1 MTLRVPKRFSRR
13 GIAALIGFCA
23 AAVVAGCTDY
33 VPGQAVSMMYD
44 PFYVG
49 GLPVTDGPS
58 GQRPDAVAPS
68 GTVKNTDDGE
78 SDRLALLSVNDV
90 EEYWKQAYPEYF
102 DSRFLPVG
110 TLLSYDSTD
119 PRSPKV
125 CGSKTYDEPNAMYCP
140 PDNLMAWDRGV
151 LVPAVQKYFG
161 DMAVAGLVAHEYGHA
176 IQHMADL
183 VTKSSPGIVLEQQA
197 DCFAGVYLRWVTE
210 GSSPRFTLNTGDGL
224 SRVLAAAIAG
234 RDPVMTPKTED
245 LLLEEYGHGTAL
257 DRVSAVQ
264 MGFDSGPRACSA
276 IDLEEVRERR
286 GDLPM
291 SLQPDSRGR
300 LQTGEVP
307 IDEET
312 LTDLIEVLG
321 EVFPLDQPPTL
332 SYDTA
337 ACPDAQPSSPV
348 SYCPATN
355 TIAVDLPALRRMA
368 VPGDTEQGVLVQ
380 GDDTAL
386 SIVMARYMF
395 AVQRQRGLPLDSPRS
410 AMLTAC
416 LTGVAHREMSTPG
429 RKLAITAGDL
439 DEAVAGLLTNGLVAS
454 DVNGGVVPAG
464 FTRITAFRSGV
475 VGDEQQCFGRFGDSP

>member
-1 MTLRVPKRFSRR
+1 MTLRAPNRVPRP
-13 GIAALIGFCA
+13 IAAALA
-23 AAVVAGCTDY
+23 AACALLAGCTNY

-49 GLPVTDGPS
+49 GLPVSDGPS
-58 GQRPDAVAPS
+58 GQRPDASAPS
-68 GTVKNTDDGE
+68 GTVENTDDGE
-78 SDRLALLSVNDV
+78 VDRLALLSVNDV
-90 EEYWKQAYPEYF
+90 EQYWQHAYPEYF
-102 DSRFLPVG
+102 DSRFVPVE

-119 PRSPKV
+119 RRSPKV
-125 CGSKTYDEPNAMYCP
+125 CGSKTYNEPNAMYCP

-151 LVPAVQKYFG
+151 MVPAVKKYFG
-161 DMAVAGLVAHEYGHA
+161 EMAVAGLVAHEYGHA
-176 IQHMADL
+176 VQHMADL
-183 VTKSSPGIVLEQQA
+183 VTKRSPGIVLEQQA
-197 DCFAGVYLRWVTE
+197 DCFAGGYLRWVTE
-210 GSSPRFTLNTGDGL
+210 GSSPRFALNTGDGL

-234 RDPVMTPKTED
+234 RDPVLTPKTED

-264 MGFDSGPRACSA
+264 MGFDSGPRACAA
-276 IDLEEVRERR
+276 IDLTEIRERR

-291 SLQPDSRGR
+291 ALQPDSRGG

-312 LTDLIEVLG
+312 LADLIEVLG
-321 EVFPLDQPPTL
+321 EIFPLAQPPVL
-332 SYDTA
+332 SYA
-337 ACPDAQPSSPV
+337 APDCPDAQASPPA
-348 SYCPATN
+348 SYCPASN
-355 TIAVDLPALRRMA
+355 TITLDLAVLQQMG

-380 GDDTAL
+380 GDDTVL
-386 SIVMARYMF
+386 SIVMSRYAL
-395 AVQRQRGLPLDSPRS
+395 AVQRERGLPLDSPRT

-475 VGDEQQCFGRFGDSP
+475 VGDEQQCFGRFGAG